1 MLKIKHIYDH
11 EGNQHELCSEQGKEI
26 LQMSLAAEISSKDG
40 VSIKISDSRLN

>member
-1 MLKIKHIYDH
+1 MDTIIDPLNGKIHSINSV
-11 EGNQHELCSEQGKEI
+11 EGKEI